1 MYKIKLLILLLISY
15 TVTSCGSLNNKEKIK
30 LSVGYISGEYDGLL
44 LSNKL
49 KSNLNNFGMLDNN
62 SKYEVKAN
70 ISHSQNV
77 YITNI
82 DNTSDRERVTSSVKI
97 NIFDKKLSCIT
108 HSFTEVI
115 NQFYVLASSDKFISN
130 KSAVEKIKSEN
141 TEYFVRKFI
150 NDITLNDLVCEQITR

>member
-15 TVTSCGSLNNKEKIK
+15 TVTSCSSVNNEEKIK

-62 SKYEVKAN
+62 SKYEVQAN
-70 ISHSQNV
+70 ISHSQNL

-82 DNTSDRERVTSSVKI
+82 DNTSDRERVISSVQI
-97 NIFDKKLSCIT
+97 NIFDSKLSCNT
-108 HSFTEVI
+108 HSFTDVI

-130 KSAVEKIKSEN
+130 KSAVEKIKSDN

-150 NDITLNDLVCEQITR
+150 NNLTLNDLVCKHITR